1 MAESQASE
9 LVRLFQLGGAVS
21 SLVEV
26 QVSSSLG
33 RFAVVAGAFPSLQLH
48 PHGLLKCGEL
58 GGGFIQ
64 HFQRASLCITDIPGC
79 PIEFVE
85 CQNQ

>member
-1 MAESQASE
+1 MLSTGIFAI
-9 LVRLFQLGGAVS
+9 AV
-21 SLVEV
+21 
-26 QVSSSLG
+26 
-33 RFAVVAGAFPSLQLH
+33 FAGSFTSLQLH